1 MVAVVVAVVVV
12 VVAVVVAVVVV
23 VVVAV
28 VVVAANVSIGSV
40 PDIEAAVLSKK
51 SFKRER
57 WYLVICGHSSPVLI
71 SA

>member
-1 MVAVVVAVVVV
+1 MGLSGPIIGVVVVAAVVVV
-12 VVAVVVAVVVV
+12 VA
-23 VVVAV
+23 